1 MNKNRAEFTEHVPS
15 DITKGNCMVRDK
27 ALRYKGVFLMV
38 ISLCSI
44 CTQALAESVTLYRE
58 TYNYCSGT
66 LGKDTGTEV
75 NWVGL
80 VSGRAQERI
89 SNLKSVS
96 YGSDDVGGSVNSLP
110 IGLAEGYAFW
120 FKPVTGLAVFTAEFQ
135 FDVGILRAG
144 DTSVEYLQRLSGVN
158 GDDVPNKTHLAFLV
172 DDTWYISQ
180 EFARQEK
187 VGVWEQVSFSPGL
200 LTYGMSPYVDGFG
213 PVIPTSFT
221 SPLPAAGT
229 VRAFGVF
236 LDEVNGRVR
245 LDNFM
250 IKGTPPSDGSIS
262 TEVQEPDVSLCPEGS
277 PDRGED
283 PNQDPPSDDEGDVTP
298 DHNDPGESG
307 PEDDQTG
314 FDYVFCPIKQQ
325 GRGRLVSLSREH
337 RAKLMRTI
345 GDSSLT
351 DLRDRAM
358 IRLFARRRMKMG
370 SLVNVKVGDYDTV
383 AKVLTLGVRHKS
395 KPQRI
400 KVGRVAAKALE
411 EYLFFPGAPSE
422 DKAPLF
428 IREGIQT
435 AFTTTVEALCKPD
448 VRSMLQVRSRSAR
461 IKIGDITVK

>member
-1 MNKNRAEFTEHVPS
+1 
-15 DITKGNCMVRDK
+15 MVRDK
-27 ALRYKGVFLMV
+27 ARRYTAVFLIV
-38 ISLCSI
+38 ISLCSV
-44 CTQALAESVTLYRE
+44 CTQAIAESVTLYRE
-58 TYNYCSGT
+58 TYNHCSGT
-66 LGKDTGTEV
+66 VGKDSGNEV
-75 NWVGL
+75 NWIGL

-110 IGLAEGYAFW
+110 IGLSEGYAFW
-120 FKPVTGLAVFTAEFQ
+120 FKPVNGLTIFTAEFQ

-144 DTSVEYLQRLSGVN
+144 DTSVEYLQRLSGVSV
-158 GDDVPNKTHLAFLV
+158 DDVPNKTHLAFLV

-180 EFARQEK
+180 AFARQEK
-187 VGVWEQVSFSPGL
+187 VGVWEQVSFAPGI
-200 LTYGMSPYVDGFG
+200 LTYGMTPYIDGLG
-213 PVIPTSFT
+213 PVLPTTFT

-250 IKGTPPSDGSIS
+250 IKGTAPSDGSIS

-277 PDRGED
+277 PDRAGE
-283 PNQDPPSDDEGDVTP
+283 PGQDPPSDDEGDVTP
-298 DHNDPGESG
+298 DHNDPGDSH
-307 PEDDQTG
+307 PEEDPTG
-314 FDYVFCPIKQQ
+314 YDYVFCPIKQQ

-337 RAKLMRTI
+337 RAKLIRSI
-345 GDSSLT
+345 SDSSLS
-351 DLRDRAM
+351 DLRDRAI

-370 SLVNVKVGDYDTV
+370 SLVNVKVGDYDPD
-383 AKVLTLGVRHKS
+383 AKVLSLGVRPKS

-422 DKAPLF
+422 ANAPLF
-428 IREGIQT
+428 IREGIQA

-448 VRSMLQVRSRSAR
+448 VRSMLMVRGRSAR
-461 IKIGDITVK
+461 IRIGDITVK

>member
-1 MNKNRAEFTEHVPS
+1 
-15 DITKGNCMVRDK
+15 MVRDK
-27 ALRYKGVFLMV
+27 ALRYKAVFLMV
-38 ISLCSI
+38 ISLCGV

-58 TYNYCSGT
+58 TYNYCSGS
-66 LGKDTGTEV
+66 LGKDTGNEV

-96 YGSDDVGGSVNSLP
+96 YGSDDVGGSINSLP
-110 IGLAEGYAFW
+110 IGLSEGYAFW
-120 FKPVTGLAVFTAEFQ
+120 FKPVNGLAIFTAEFQ

-144 DTSVEYLQRLSGVN
+144 NTSIEYLQRLSGVN
-158 GDDVPNKTHLAFLV
+158 VDGVPNKTHLAFLV

-187 VGVWEQVSFSPGL
+187 VGVWEQVSLTPGI
-200 LTYGMSPYVDGFG
+200 LTYGMTPYVDGLG

-250 IKGTPPSDGSIS
+250 IKGTAPSDGSIS

-277 PDRGED
+277 PDRDGEPD
-283 PNQDPPSDDEGDVTP
+283 QDPSSDDDGDLTP
-298 DHNDPGESG
+298 DHNDPEDSD
-307 PEDDQTG
+307 PEDDSTG
-314 FDYVFCPIKQQ
+314 FDYAFCPIKQQ
-325 GRGRLVSLSREH
+325 GRGRFVSLSREN

-345 GDSSLT
+345 SDTSLT

-370 SLVNVKVGDYDTV
+370 SLVNVKVGDYDPDT
-383 AKVLTLGVRHKS
+383 KVLTLGVRPKS

-422 DKAPLF
+422 EGAPLF

-448 VRSMLQVRSRSAR
+448 VRSMLKVRSRSAR